1 MTFIF
6 PGNRGMKHFLLVD
19 STRLMHQYKF
29 DIYDSCYSG
38 KAKCIRSESCLFT
51 VQIIEKRSQQ
61 VIVKIN
67 TDPFNPMGWLYIAL
81 IKQIFDNLWG
91 KTSCSPYRENVR
103 LLDTGS
109 HPQHLNLERLFHP
122 WNPPLPSNTDRRALI
137 IEAWKNW
144 LTDWSGPKVK
154 SACT

>member
-38 KAKCIRSESCLFT
+38 KAKCIRSESRLFT

-61 VIVKIN
+61 GIVKIN
-67 TDPFNPMGWLYIAL
+67 TDPFNPMG
-81 IKQIFDNLWG
+81 
-91 KTSCSPYRENVR
+91 
-103 LLDTGS
+103 
-109 HPQHLNLERLFHP
+109 
-122 WNPPLPSNTDRRALI
+122 
-137 IEAWKNW
+137 
-144 LTDWSGPKVK
+144 
-154 SACT
+154 